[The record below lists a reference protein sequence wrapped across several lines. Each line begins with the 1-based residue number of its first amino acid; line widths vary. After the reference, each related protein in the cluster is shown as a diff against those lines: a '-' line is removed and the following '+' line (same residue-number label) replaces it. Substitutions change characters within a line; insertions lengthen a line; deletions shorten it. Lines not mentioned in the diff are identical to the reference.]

1 MKKLKYIVISL
12 LLSIGNIYGEGDD
25 EKITIVD
32 PTYDCSFKALFGQ
45 NGRVFGEVTPEVRL
59 VDMLTSILKPMF
71 KIKVKELS
79 FKNVE
84 SKMIDR
90 KSLVFDIFVECKCE
104 FENDK
109 QNYCIDVEI
118 QKSKTIDFVD
128 RTIVYGDRLADATT
142 IPNEEDYSKHPKNIV
157 LVLIDN
163 VLPEFK
169 YDAVF
174 YTAPCFKKVLS
185 INDKGREDGTP
196 IQFPPS
202 PTQIFIQLPLL
213 SEVKEENDYTK
224 NEWLKLLGTHKKQG
238 ARLCEVEKDSFSNTN
253 VLNSVNLL
261 EALKNDNNFSFALL
275 QEQRQLGE
283 IFAKDKEIEGKD
295 KEIEEKDKVI
305 KEQDRT
311 IKEKDK
317 EIEDA
322 KNRQAESEAEIDK
335 MNTYIRKI
343 TLRKDITKFS
353 KTDQKESFKFAKI
366 LKNLSKED
374 LEKLLNDKAK
384 KNQKVQ
390 NYLNTITQSK
400 AEFNDNS
407 ADEENLFE
415 DL

>member
-12 LLSIGNIYGEGDD
+12 LLSICNIYGEGDD
-25 EKITIVD
+25 EKIIIVD

-45 NGRVFGEVTPEVRL
+45 TGMKFGKVTPKVRL
-59 VDMLTSILKPMF
+59 IDMLTSILKPMF

-109 QNYCIDVEI
+109 QNYCIDIEI

-128 RTIVYGDRLADATT
+128 RAIVYGDRLADATT

-169 YDAVF
+169 CDAVF

-224 NEWLKLLGTHKKQG
+224 NEWLKLLGTHKTQG

-253 VLNSVNLL
+253 VLNSVDLL
-261 EALKNDNNFSFALL
+261 EALKDDKNFSVALL

-283 IFAKDKEIEGKD
+283 ILAKD

-305 KEQDRT
+305 EEQNRT

-317 EIEDA
+317 EIENA
-322 KNRQAESEAEIDK
+322 KNLQAESEAEIDK
-335 MNTYIRKI
+335 MKAYILK
-343 TLRKDITKFS
+343 KDIIKFS
-353 KTDQKESFKFAKI
+353 KTNQKESFNFAKI
-366 LKNLSKED
+366 LKHLSKED

-384 KNQKVQ
+384 KNPKVQ

-407 ADEENLFE
+407 ADEENSFE